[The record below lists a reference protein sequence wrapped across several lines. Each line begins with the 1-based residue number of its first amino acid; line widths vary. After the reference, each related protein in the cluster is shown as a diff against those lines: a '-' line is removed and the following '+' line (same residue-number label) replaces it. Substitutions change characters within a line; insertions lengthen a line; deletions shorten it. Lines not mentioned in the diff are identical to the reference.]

1 MEKSGEK
8 LEVKMDEFDE
18 KTIEEAAKSAKSLI
32 QTFLQTVKGYRLYE
46 SNHPIL
52 VKFLERLKK
61 DFDKYFEEYDAFTLQ
76 IGEHQLLYHGKVVYE
91 SQDVKES
98 LAFVFYKDGI
108 RELRFYRGM
117 EFNEILDFL
126 TVVRKS
132 DLVNRMEDDLVTLL
146 WEKDF
151 SHIVFNTVDEFLDKG
166 AISVPTNEQDLL
178 SRLEFK
184 PDAGQQGEAEE
195 PKPDPFQVLTDE
207 GLRQALNPSPGQTVV
222 QACQLNPD
230 EAEMINQEVQR
241 EQSGEYLQA
250 LNSKLIE
257 ILLHLGEDMDAYEN
271 MISYFDRMITSLLTR
286 GQIDDALT
294 ILNALMET
302 MESIVLKDKQIFAIR
317 RVLEGAS
324 HPKAVEL
331 LGKAM
336 QGNGELPAESIVRYF
351 PFLTKQAIQPL
362 CVLLGE
368 LGPGKW
374 EKLIS
379 DHLATLCKEDIQPL
393 TRFLSERN
401 PVLLCQILQI
411 LGKIGH
417 PSTVKFLGSLVI
429 YPDAKVREETLQV
442 VAKLGE
448 KGRPLVQK
456 FLRDSAAE
464 IRSKASLI
472 FAKTARD
479 QAVKPLVEIILSEDF
494 LKRDYNEKA
503 SFFRALGE
511 TGSKEA
517 IPVLKKIANKRM
529 WFKRATWSEMKL
541 CASNTLRIMGA

>member
-76 IGEHQLLYHGKVVYE
+76 IGEYQLLYHGKVVYE

-184 PDAGQQGEAEE
+184 PDAGQQAEAEE

-417 PSTVKFLGSLVI
+417 PSTVKFLGNLVI

>member
-1 MEKSGEK
+1 VEKPGEK
-8 LEVKMDEFDE
+8 LDVKMDEFDE

-61 DFDKYFEEYDAFTLQ
+61 DFDKYFEEYDIFTLQ

-166 AISVPTNEQDLL
+166 AFVPTNEQDLL

-184 PDAGQQGEAEE
+184 ADAGQQGEAEE
-195 PKPDPFQVLTDE
+195 PQADPFQVLTDE

-230 EAEMINQEVQR
+230 EAEMINQEVQH

-271 MISYFDRMITSLLTR
+271 MISYFDRMITSLLTH
-286 GQIDDALT
+286 GQIDNVIT
-294 ILNALMET
+294 ILNALTET

-317 RVLEGAS
+317 RILEGAS
-324 HPKAVEL
+324 HPRAVEL

-336 QGNGELPAESIVRYF
+336 QGNGEVPVESVVRYF

-379 DHLATLCKEDIQPL
+379 DNLATLCKEDIQPL

-411 LGKIGH
+411 LGRIGH
-417 PSTVKFLGSLVI
+417 PSTVKFLGNLVI
-429 YPDAKVREETLQV
+429 HPDTKVREETLQV

-448 KGRPLVQK
+448 KGRPLIQK
-456 FLRDSAAE
+456 FLRDTTAE
-464 IRSKASLI
+464 VRSKASLI

-479 QAVKPLVEIILSEDF
+479 QAVKPLVDIILSEDF

>member
-1 MEKSGEK
+1 
-8 LEVKMDEFDE
+8 
-18 KTIEEAAKSAKSLI
+18 
-32 QTFLQTVKGYRLYE
+32 
-46 SNHPIL
+46 
-52 VKFLERLKK
+52 
-61 DFDKYFEEYDAFTLQ
+61 
-76 IGEHQLLYHGKVVYE
+76 
-91 SQDVKES
+91 
-98 LAFVFYKDGI
+98 
-108 RELRFYRGM
+108 
-117 EFNEILDFL
+117 
-126 TVVRKS
+126 
-132 DLVNRMEDDLVTLL
+132 
-146 WEKDF
+146 
-151 SHIVFNTVDEFLDKG
+151 
-166 AISVPTNEQDLL
+166 
-178 SRLEFK
+178 
-184 PDAGQQGEAEE
+184 
-195 PKPDPFQVLTDE
+195 
-207 GLRQALNPSPGQTVV
+207 
-222 QACQLNPD
+222 
-230 EAEMINQEVQR
+230 
-241 EQSGEYLQA
+241 
-250 LNSKLIE
+250 
-257 ILLHLGEDMDAYEN
+257 
-271 MISYFDRMITSLLTR
+271 
-286 GQIDDALT
+286 
-294 ILNALMET
+294 
-302 MESIVLKDKQIFAIR
+302 
-317 RVLEGAS
+317 
-324 HPKAVEL
+324 
-331 LGKAM
+331 M

-417 PSTVKFLGSLVI
+417 PSTVKFLGNLVI

>member
-1 MEKSGEK
+1 MEKLGEK
-8 LEVKMDEFDE
+8 SDVKMDEFDE

-166 AISVPTNEQDLL
+166 AISVPTTEQDLL

-184 PDAGQQGEAEE
+184 PDAGQQAEAEE

-271 MISYFDRMITSLLTR
+271 MISYFDRMITSLLTH
-286 GQIDDALT
+286 GQIDNVIT
-294 ILNALMET
+294 ILNALTET

-317 RVLEGAS
+317 RILEGAS
-324 HPKAVEL
+324 HPRAVEL

-336 QGNGELPAESIVRYF
+336 QGNGEVPVESVVRYF

-379 DHLATLCKEDIQPL
+379 DNLATLCKEDIQPL

-411 LGKIGH
+411 LGRIGH
-417 PSTVKFLGSLVI
+417 PSTVKFLGNLVI
-429 YPDAKVREETLQV
+429 HPDTKVREETLQV

-448 KGRPLVQK
+448 KGRPLIQK
-456 FLRDSAAE
+456 FLRDTTAE
-464 IRSKASLI
+464 VRSKASLI

-479 QAVKPLVEIILSEDF
+479 QAVKPLVDIILSEDF

>member
-166 AISVPTNEQDLL
+166 AFVPTNEQDLL

-184 PDAGQQGEAEE
+184 ADAGQQGEAEE
-195 PKPDPFQVLTDE
+195 PQADPFQVLTDE

-230 EAEMINQEVQR
+230 EAEMINQEVQH

-336 QGNGELPAESIVRYF
+336 QGNGEVPVESVVRYF

-379 DHLATLCKEDIQPL
+379 DNLATLCKEDIQPL

-411 LGKIGH
+411 LGRIGH
-417 PSTVKFLGSLVI
+417 PSTVKFLGNLVI
-429 YPDAKVREETLQV
+429 HPDTKVREETLQV

-448 KGRPLVQK
+448 KGRPLIQK
-456 FLRDSAAE
+456 FLRDTTAE
-464 IRSKASLI
+464 VRSKACLI

-479 QAVKPLVEIILSEDF
+479 QAVKTLVDIILSEDF

>member
-1 MEKSGEK
+1 MEKPGEK
-8 LEVKMDEFDE
+8 LDVKMDEFDE

-61 DFDKYFEEYDAFTLQ
+61 DFDKYFEEYDIFTLQ

-166 AISVPTNEQDLL
+166 AFVPTNEQDLL

-184 PDAGQQGEAEE
+184 ADAGQQGEAEE
-195 PKPDPFQVLTDE
+195 PQADPFQVLTDE

-271 MISYFDRMITSLLTR
+271 MISYFDRMITSLLTH
-286 GQIDDALT
+286 GQIDNVIT
-294 ILNALMET
+294 ILNALTET

-317 RVLEGAS
+317 RILEGAS
-324 HPKAVEL
+324 HPRAVEL

-336 QGNGELPAESIVRYF
+336 QGNGEVPVESVVRYF

-379 DHLATLCKEDIQPL
+379 DNLATLCKEDIQPL

-411 LGKIGH
+411 LGRIGH
-417 PSTVKFLGSLVI
+417 PSTVKFLGNLVI
-429 YPDAKVREETLQV
+429 HPDTKVREETLQV

-448 KGRPLVQK
+448 KGRPLIQK
-456 FLRDSAAE
+456 FLRDTTAE
-464 IRSKASLI
+464 VRSKASLI

-479 QAVKPLVEIILSEDF
+479 QAVKPLVDIILSEDF